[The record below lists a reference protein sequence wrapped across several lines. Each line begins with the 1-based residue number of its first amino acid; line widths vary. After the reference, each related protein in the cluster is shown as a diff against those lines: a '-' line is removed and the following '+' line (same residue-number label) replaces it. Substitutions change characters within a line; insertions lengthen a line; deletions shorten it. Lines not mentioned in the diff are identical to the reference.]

1 MQIDGSDAHH
11 ITRVLRL
18 QPGDEIE
25 CIAVNGLVHL
35 VEISEVGATVRGTV
49 KKTVAAA
56 GESPLPIALFQGLA
70 KGDKMDWVV
79 QKAVE
84 LGVAEIIPF
93 ISRFTVVRLN
103 AKQEQ
108 ARGQRWERIAQEAAK
123 QCGRTKLPD
132 IRPIHNW
139 EQLVSAV
146 EERVGRRELVLL
158 AYEGEANK
166 GVGGIV
172 RTPDAVSVLI
182 GPEGGFAG
190 AEVER
195 LTEAGAET
203 ISLGPRI
210 LRTETAGLAALSLI
224 GYRWGD
230 LK

>member
-1 MQIDGSDAHH
+1 
-11 ITRVLRL
+11 
-18 QPGDEIE
+18 
-25 CIAVNGLVHL
+25 
-35 VEISEVGATVRGTV
+35 
-49 KKTVAAA
+49 
-56 GESPLPIALFQGLA
+56 
-70 KGDKMDWVV
+70 MDWVV

-166 GVGGIV
+166 GVGGHCSYA
-172 RTPDAVSVLI
+172 RCSFGLDWA
-182 GPEGGFAG
+182 GRGGFAG

-210 LRTETAGLAALSLI
+210 LRTETAGGLAALSLI
-224 GYRWGD
+224 GYRWGGD